1 MNETSPSIANFLSEL
16 RAFHEFTYQKA
27 LPIEVATFFA
37 RPEVGWSVAENFS
50 HMARVSRSMS
60 LIFRMPGKLV
70 SPFLG
75 RAKDRPPLEKIKEDY
90 LAGLRKGF
98 SSGPF
103 APAREESADDARK
116 MAILDEWRYSY
127 QKLEKSL
134 QSYTDE
140 QMRQNQFYHPMLG
153 RITLME
159 TAYIAL
165 YHSIHHLQNVE
176 RKTGLKL
183 LPE

>member
-1 MNETSPSIANFLSEL
+1 MNASSLL
-16 RAFHEFTYQKA
+16 
-27 LPIEVATFFA
+27 LPIK
-37 RPEVGWSVAENFS
+37 
-50 HMARVSRSMS
+50 RSNYS
-60 LIFRMPGKLV
+60 DLKQNKG
-70 SPFLG
+70 
-75 RAKDRPPLEKIKEDY
+75 KIK
-90 LAGLRKGF
+90 LRKGF

-116 MAILDEWRYSY
+116 MAILEEWRYSY